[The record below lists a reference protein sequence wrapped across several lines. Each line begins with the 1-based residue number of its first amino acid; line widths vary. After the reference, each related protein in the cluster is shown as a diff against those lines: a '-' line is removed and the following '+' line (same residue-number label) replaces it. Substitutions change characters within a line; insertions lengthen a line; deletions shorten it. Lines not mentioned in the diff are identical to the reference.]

1 MKEKLGNIFQNYG
14 FYLFPIIVIS
24 AMVVLF
30 IKADLPKIGEI
41 NNVRRELSSIQ
52 ERLAKLSAK
61 SSLLTSLNEEK
72 LKGDYEKTSLVL
84 PDGKDAPS
92 ILRTL
97 EVSASSSGV
106 FLENLD
112 LSPGKLATREG
123 TRGEKQNEISLKVTV
138 SGTISQITAYL
149 AKITSIGRVLGVK
162 SLEIS
167 LTEGT
172 ASAKVNLELVAYY
185 LFPPQS
191 TDKVDEPL
199 PSLGTQE
206 NDVLSEVIQRE
217 IIIPQPILPPFG
229 KSDLFK

>member
-61 SSLLTSLNEEK
+61 SSLLASLNEEK

-172 ASAKVNLELVAYY
+172 ASAKVNLELVAYF